1 MKIKDRWFASI
12 QDFIS
17 TIEFGALDEF
27 EGEEEENEEDLDGH
41 EPVDL
46 SRGEFETAIHASNIL
61 RGALREKIPND
72 VIIKTEFKATGNNH
86 KMDLVLCGKKKS
98 QIVVGI
104 LEFKQWSEIKQD
116 TKNGTFEANKFRDK
130 IEPFEFGKA
139 GCPSHQLT
147 NYRKL
152 IEKQM
157 PDARIQTAL
166 VFPNLM
172 PGDGKEF
179 IAEVKSAGAHDIYTL
194 DDLDEA
200 AKAIAKWFDDGCE
213 PAEIPCTRKHK
224 VRGSIPEFVENID
237 FGSKSGFP
245 EPNTKRHG
253 WAGSVRDFIDHCEHN
268 TLATKEVTT
277 KSTAE
282 QRSIMFSCNFLAME
296 LRKLAASRPKI
307 LDTVCVI
314 VEFGMILSAQRIDAV
329 LAVCEDSTPESL
341 KLMAI
346 EMKAWSNE
354 EMDKKDRMSFVLS
367 SEFDDKETDVPKN
380 HNPAIIKYTVGG
392 GNLRTSRHPVEQV
405 RTYMQELESEYGEGV
420 HGCAWLHNVPNK
432 LSGIMNGLVKK
443 DHVCTWSQ
451 GSNYKTIFQSHR
463 GEVVPLLTRSQ
474 SYTYTDSK
482 ECKAFGIREHIE
494 TWLPDSIAPFTQEAM
509 DRICEENPKLSSY
522 CINQAFDYSKHILGE
537 IKGVKSPLDD
547 NQKEIA
553 TEIIEAYRKVI
564 VGSSS
569 NTVFSIEGD
578 AGTGKTF
585 IALAV
590 IGKVLNMIKEAG
602 RNIRLKELPRLV
614 CCNNP
619 ASDAIA
625 QNCRM
630 DAGGEKVIEIN
641 PSFMMNRQNF
651 NANSQYYLAN
661 ALETIYE
668 DEAPPA
674 ILIFDESQLL
684 AEYTDAQMVALGS
697 EEHKDHTDFLT
708 WLDKQD
714 LRSHSGERKNLKSD
728 VSVLTWLAPITV
740 FFADPKQATRVKA
753 INNITR
759 KNLKQHCKDK
769 GYHYVEKELKK
780 SYRSE
785 EAYLALLRN
794 VLYGSNE
801 KPPKPEGG
809 FALSIVDTEEEFV
822 EQYQNRMASSSSCGM
837 VAGYTEE
844 WKSSGAKTAR
854 ELDASDADWKI
865 ADEDFHWNLSPGRT
879 WIFSKEERQKQI
891 GYFLAIQGNELDELF
906 VYIGEDLVWDNK
918 NNKVKAQIDKHQ
930 PKSECRDFADAKDD
944 DIKECIINQY
954 WVLLT
959 RAKKSCT
966 VYCAD
971 EGLRD
976 VLKKKSKHYGYS
988 S

>member
-1 MKIKDRWFASI
+1 MKIKDKWFASV

-72 VIIKTEFKATGNNH
+72 VIIKTEFKVKGDNH

-104 LEFKQWSEIKQD
+104 LEFKQWSKIEQD

-130 IEPFEFGKA
+130 IESFEFGKE
-139 GCPSHQLT
+139 GCPSYQLT
-147 NYRKL
+147 NYREL
-152 IEKQM
+152 IEKEM
-157 PDARIQTAL
+157 PDTEVQTAL
-166 VFPNLM
+166 VFPNLTT
-172 PGDGKEF
+172 GDGKEF
-179 IAEVKSAGAHDIYTL
+179 IHEVNAAGAHEIYTL
-194 DDLDEA
+194 DDFGMA
-200 AKAIAKWFDDGCE
+200 AKEIAEWFDDGCE
-213 PAEIPCTRKHK
+213 PTEISCTYGYK
-224 VRGSIPEFVENID
+224 VPEKKIPAFVKNID
-237 FGSKSGFP
+237 FVPKSSFP
-245 EPNTKRHG
+245 SPSTKRHG
-253 WAGSVRDFIDHCEHN
+253 WVGSVRDFIRYCELN
-268 TLATKEVTT
+268 TLATREVKTN
-277 KSTAE
+277 STAE

-296 LRKLAASRPKI
+296 LRKFADSKPEVM
-307 LDTVCVI
+307 DSVCVI
-314 VEFGMILSAQRIDAV
+314 VEFGMILSAHRIDAV
-329 LAVCEDSTPESL
+329 LAVCEDSLPESL
-341 KLMAI
+341 NLMAI

-354 EMDKKDRMSFVLS
+354 EMNKKNRMSFVLL

-392 GNLRTSRHPVEQV
+392 GNPRTSRHPVEQV

-420 HGCAWLHNVPNK
+420 DGCAWLHNVPDK
-432 LSGIMNGLVKK
+432 LSGIMKGLVKK

-451 GSNYKTIFQSHR
+451 GINYKTIFQSHR
-463 GEVVPLLTRSQ
+463 GEVVPLLTRRQ
-474 SYTYTDSK
+474 SYTGVEEVK
-482 ECKAFGIREHIE
+482 PFGIREQIE
-494 TWLPDSIAPFTQEAM
+494 KWLPGNVAPFTQKAM
-509 DRICEENPKLSSY
+509 DRIWEENTQLSSY
-522 CINQAFDYSKHILGE
+522 CINQAFDYAEHILDEKNG
-537 IKGVKSPLDD
+537 PLDD
-547 NQKEIA
+547 DQREIA
-553 TEIIEAYRKVI
+553 TEVIEAYRKVI
-564 VGSSS
+564 DGSSS
-569 NTVFSIEGD
+569 MNEVFSIEGD

-590 IGKVLNMIKEAG
+590 IGYVLKMLKDGGQE
-602 RNIRLKELPRLV
+602 IRLKQLPRLV

-630 DAGGEKVIEIN
+630 DAGGKKVIEIN
-641 PSFMMNRQNF
+641 PSFMINRQNF
-651 NANSQYYLAN
+651 NANSQYFLAN

-668 DEAPPA
+668 GDTPPA

-684 AEYTDAQMVALGS
+684 AEYTDAQMVALGQ
-697 EEHKDHTDFLT
+697 HNDHTKFLT
-708 WLDKQD
+708 WLDKKD
-714 LRSHSGERKNLKSD
+714 IRSHSGERKNLKSD
-728 VSVLTWLAPITV
+728 VSVLTSLAPLTV

-759 KNLKQHCKDK
+759 ENLELHCTAE
-769 GYHYVEKELKK
+769 GYGYVERELKT

-785 EAYLALLRN
+785 EAYLALLRD

-801 KPPKPEGG
+801 KPSKPEGR
-809 FALSIVDTEEEFV
+809 FALSIVDTEKEFV
-822 EQYQNRMASSSSCGM
+822 DQFQNRMASSASCGM
-837 VAGYTEE
+837 VAGYTKE
-844 WKSSGAKTAR
+844 WKSSGAKTAH
-854 ELDASDADWKI
+854 ELDASNVDWFI
-865 ADEDFHWNLSPGRT
+865 AKEDFHWNLSPGRT
-879 WIFSKEERQKQI
+879 WIFSWDERQKQI

-906 VYIGEDLVWDNK
+906 VYIGEDLVWDMKENE
-918 NNKVKAQIDKHQ
+918 VLAQIDKHEV
-930 PKSECRDFADAKDD
+930 KSECRDFADAKDV
-944 DIKECIINQY
+944 DIKKCIINQY

-971 EGLRD
+971 ESLRNI
-976 VLKKKSKHYGYS
+976 LKKRSKHYGYS

>member
-1 MKIKDRWFASI
+1 MKIKDRWFTSV

-27 EGEEEENEEDLDGH
+27 EGEEEDYEEDLDGY

-61 RGALREKIPND
+61 RSALREKIPND
-72 VIIKTEFKATGNNH
+72 VIIKTEFKAKGNNH

-116 TKNGTFEANKFRDK
+116 TKNGTFGANKFRDK
-130 IEPFEFGKA
+130 VEPFEFGKA

-157 PDARIQTAL
+157 PDAKIQTAL
-166 VFPNLM
+166 MFPNLM

-179 IAEVKSAGAHDIYTL
+179 IDEVNAARAHEIYTL
-194 DDLDEA
+194 DDLGKA
-200 AKAIAKWFDDGCE
+200 AKSIAEWFDDGCE
-213 PAEIPCTRKHK
+213 PTEISCTSGYK
-224 VRGSIPEFVENID
+224 VPKNKIPAFVKNID

-253 WAGSVRDFIDHCEHN
+253 WVGSVRDFVDHCEHN

-354 EMDKKDRMSFVLS
+354 EMNKKDRMSFVLS

-392 GNLRTSRHPVEQV
+392 GNPRTSRHPVEQV
-405 RTYMQELESEYGEGV
+405 RTYMQELESEYDEGV
-420 HGCAWLHNVPNK
+420 SGCAWLHNVPDK
-432 LSGIMNGLVKK
+432 LRGVMYELRAKP
-443 DHVCTWSQ
+443 HVCTWSQ
-451 GSNYKTIFQSHR
+451 GGNYKTIFKSHR
-463 GEVVPLLTRSQ
+463 GKPVPLLTRRL
-474 SYTYTDSK
+474 SYTGVQSRTPM
-482 ECKAFGIREHIE
+482 GIGEQIG
-494 TWLPDSIAPFTQEAM
+494 TWLPDNIAPFTQKTM
-509 DRICEENPKLSSY
+509 DRICEENPQLSTY
-522 CINQAFDYSKHILGE
+522 CINQALSYSKHILGE
-537 IKGVKSPLDD
+537 IPEKESPLDE
-547 NQKEIA
+547 NQIKIAKEI
-553 TEIIEAYRKVI
+553 IDAYQEVI
-564 VGSSS
+564 VGSSKK
-569 NTVFSIEGD
+569 TVFSIEGD

-590 IGKVLNMIKEAG
+590 IGKVLDMVKEAG
-602 RNIRLKELPRLV
+602 GDIRLKQLPRLV

-625 QNCRM
+625 HNCRM
-630 DAGGEKVIEIN
+630 DAGDEEVSEIN
-641 PSFMMNRQNF
+641 PSFMINRQNF
-651 NANSQYYLAN
+651 NGNSQYFLAH

-668 DEAPPA
+668 GDTPPA

-684 AEYTDAQMVALGS
+684 AEYTDAQMVALGHS
-697 EEHKDHTDFLT
+697 QHKENKKFLT
-708 WLDKQD
+708 WLDKHD
-714 LRSHSGERKNLKSD
+714 LRSHSSERKNLKSD
-728 VSVLTWLAPITV
+728 VSVLTSLAPVTV

-759 KNLKQHCKDK
+759 EKLKLHCKAE
-769 GYHYVEKELKK
+769 GYAFVDMELKN

-785 EAYLALLRN
+785 EAYLALLKD
-794 VLYGSNE
+794 VLYGSKE
-801 KPPKPEGG
+801 KPHKPEGG
-809 FALSIVDTEEEFV
+809 FALRIVDTEKEFV
-822 EQYQNRMASSSSCGM
+822 EQFQNRMASSSSCGM

-844 WKSSGAKTAR
+844 WKSSGAETAR
-854 ELDASDADWKI
+854 ELDASNADWNI
-865 ADEDFHWNLSPGRT
+865 AGEDFHWNLSPGRT
-879 WIFSKEERQKQI
+879 WIFSGEERQKQI

-930 PKSECRDFADAKDD
+930 PKSECRDFRRANDD
-944 DIKECIINQY
+944 NIMKCIINQY

-971 EGLRD
+971 KSLRNI
-976 VLKKKSKHYGYS
+976 LKKKSKHYGYS
-988 S
+988 L